1 LSRIEKSK
9 QKQQRS
15 FYRPNQRSQFLNDL
29 NVHLEPFQSFGFA
42 YHGQDVLPVEA
53 DSARMGHASFA
64 GCGRSWLPT
73 GFAAREEA
81 V

>member
-1 LSRIEKSK
+1 DHSII
-9 QKQQRS
+9 
-15 FYRPNQRSQFLNDL
+15 FNDL
-29 NVHLEPFQSFGFA
+29 NVHLEPFHSCGSA
-42 YHGQDVLPVEA
+42 SHGQALLPYAQDVLPVGS
-53 DSARMGHASFA
+53 DSVRMGYASFA

>member
-1 LSRIEKSK
+1 MSI
-9 QKQQRS
+9 
-15 FYRPNQRSQFLNDL
+15 PANNPIILNDL
-29 NVHLEPFQSFGFA
+29 NVHLEPFHSFGFA

-64 GCGRSWLPT
+64 GCRRSWLPT